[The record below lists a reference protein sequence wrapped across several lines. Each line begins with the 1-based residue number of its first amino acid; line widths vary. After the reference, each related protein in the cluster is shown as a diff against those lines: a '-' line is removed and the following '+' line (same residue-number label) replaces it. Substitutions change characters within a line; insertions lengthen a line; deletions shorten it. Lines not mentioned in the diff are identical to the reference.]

1 MRVLHELIFMFVVEI
16 QLLEECIH
24 ALGDELISHRQDSN
38 YGASHGRQLT
48 FGAKLHCEEDWQN
61 VD

>member
-1 MRVLHELIFMFVVEI
+1 MRVLHELIFMSVVEI
-16 QLLEECIH
+16 ELLEERIH

-48 FGAKLHCEEDWQN
+48 LSAKLHCEQDWQD